1 MILRRRNST
10 DADRAY
16 AGTDGAYAG
25 DGRDDTVVEA
35 GPSLARGPA
44 HIVGSILLAFGL
56 IAMIRHNFF
65 PSASAQF
72 PDGSATGGTF
82 LGFEVNGWTNFF
94 TAVAGG
100 LLLFGAAQH
109 LGARVMSLLVGLA
122 LGACAVIALIDGD
135 VLGLAAANG
144 WTELGWG
151 IAAAVLLVTALLPRR
166 RRRRAATAADREAG
180 YAPAAG
186 DGVARDGEAAPAA
199 RTGRFDRPAPETPA
213 REPVASG
220 ARTERRSWRVR

>member
-16 AGTDGAYAG
+16 AGGE
-25 DGRDDTVVEA
+25 RDDTVVEA

-44 HIVGSILLAFGL
+44 HIVGAILLAFGL

-72 PDGSATGGTF
+72 PDGSAAGGTF

-186 DGVARDGEAAPAA
+186 VVRDGEAAPAA
-199 RTGRFDRPAPETPA
+199 RTGRFDRPARDVPA

>member
-1 MILRRRNST
+1 MALRRKHAT
-10 DADRAY
+10 DDDRS
-16 AGTDGAYAG
+16 YAG
-25 DGRDDTVVEA
+25 DGTVVET

-44 HIVGSILLAFGL
+44 HIVGAILLAFGL

-72 PDGSATGGTF
+72 PDGSAAGGTF

-94 TAVAGG
+94 TAAAGG

-109 LGARVMSLLVGLA
+109 VGARLMSLLVGLA

-166 RRRRAATAADREAG
+166 RRTRPAGAADD
-180 YAPAAG
+180 AAY
-186 DGVARDGEAAPAA
+186 AAPAGTTTTA
-199 RTGRFDRPAPETPA
+199 AHDRDAAPVERTGRFDRPAPAGTE
-213 REPVASG
+213 REPVRNGTAEDRG
-220 ARTERRSWRVR
+220 SWRVR